1 MHRRLASVYM
11 GTTGLIYVAIVA
23 AWAAYL
29 VPMWLRRHDER
40 SRLKAV
46 ERYSSAMRV
55 LSRRTDS
62 DDRARYVVRPKGS
75 EVPRVIAPAPTRSA
89 AQVRARRLAAMRRRR
104 VLSTLTLA
112 LMSVGSLAFFSLLPR
127 WSALIPVGLLLSFVV
142 LTRWQLRRQS
152 GHEHRIARPLTP
164 ATRLDVARTRTV
176 EDEATVEVALP
187 AEAVDEPP
195 LEEGLW
201 DPVPVT
207 LPTYVYKEKAP
218 RTVRTVS
225 LSGPEES
232 EPEYL
237 AEPEY
242 LVEPPVESPAD
253 VPRAVGD

>member
-1 MHRRLASVYM
+1 M

-55 LSRRTDS
+55 LSRRTDA

-75 EVPRVIAPAPTRSA
+75 EVPRVIPPVPTRSA

-104 VLSTLTLA
+104 VMSTLTLA
-112 LMSVGSLAFFSLLPR
+112 LMSVGSLAAFSLLPR
-127 WSALIPVGLLLSFVV
+127 WSVLIPAGLLLSFVL
-142 LTRWQLRRQS
+142 LTRWQLRRQADR
-152 GHEHRIARPLTP
+152 EHRVARPLHP
-164 ATRLDVARTRTV
+164 ATRLDVARTRPV
-176 EDEATVEVALP
+176 DDEATVEVALP
-187 AEAVDEPP
+187 EEPAEPP
-195 LEEGLW
+195 VDDGLW

-225 LSGPEES
+225 LSGPEE
-232 EPEYL
+232 

-242 LVEPPVESPAD
+242 LVEPPVVAEPVAEAADDVD

>member
-1 MHRRLASVYM
+1 M

-55 LSRRTDS
+55 LSRRTDES
-62 DDRARYVVRPKGS
+62 DRARYVVRPKGS
-75 EVPRVIAPAPTRSA
+75 EVPRVIAPVPTRSA

-112 LMSVGSLAFFSLLPR
+112 LMSVGSLAVFSLLPR
-127 WSALIPVGLLLSFVV
+127 WSVLIPAGLLLSFVA
-142 LTRWQLRRQS
+142 LTRWQLRRQADR
-152 GHEHRIARPLTP
+152 EHRSTARPLSR
-164 ATRLDVARTRTV
+164 ATRLDVARTRSV
-176 EDEATVEVALP
+176 DDEATVEVALP
-187 AEAVDEPP
+187 EEPAEDPVDD
-195 LEEGLW
+195 GLW

-225 LSGPEES
+225 LSGPEE
-232 EPEYL
+232 

-242 LVEPPVESPAD
+242 LVEPPAVAEPVAEAADDVE
-253 VPRAVGD
+253 VRRAVGD